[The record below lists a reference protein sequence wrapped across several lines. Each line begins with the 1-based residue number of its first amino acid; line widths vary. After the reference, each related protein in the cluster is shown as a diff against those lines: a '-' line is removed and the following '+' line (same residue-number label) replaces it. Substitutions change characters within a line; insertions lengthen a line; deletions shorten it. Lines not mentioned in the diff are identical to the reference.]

1 MDIVVIL
8 ALAVVALVLLAA
20 CMTLF
25 RQKEQTAGQY
35 NDMNNRLVAS
45 ETEKKRLAESLKDS
59 ENKLADAKN
68 ESDKKIASLN
78 EKLMAL
84 TAENSRLQER
94 IDVIS
99 GEKERI
105 RRENEAQFKELASK
119 ILDDKTQKSDL
130 RLNEILK
137 PLRDEIERLNKDI
150 IDRAEKDIKNHASLS
165 EQIRMLASLNQQIS
179 SDANNLAQA
188 LKGNSK
194 MQGDWGEMILEQILS
209 SSGLIKGEQFD
220 VQVTKDASG
229 NIISNEEGRRLQP
242 DVIVHFPDKKDI
254 IIDSKVSIKDYA
266 DYVNS
271 SDKDEQDRALANH
284 ILSVKKHIDE
294 LARKKYQDYLSTAGD
309 FVMMFI
315 PNEGAYLC
323 AMQADNKLW
332 EYAYEK
338 RVVIISPTHLIS
350 VLKLVSQLWS
360 HDKQT
365 KNAIE
370 IADAAGRLYDKFVGF
385 LGDMNEIEKSIN
397 NASKSYGN
405 AMKKL
410 STGTGN
416 LIKRVETLKEL
427 GAKATKQIQIGQADE
442 D

>member
-35 NDMNNRLVAS
+35 NDMNNKLVAS
-45 ETEKKRLAESLKDS
+45 ETEKKRLTESLKDS
-59 ENKLADAKN
+59 ENKLAEAKN
-68 ESDKKIASLN
+68 ENDKKIASLN

-254 IIDSKVSIKDYA
+254 IIDSKVSIKNYA

-427 GAKATKQIQIGQADE
+427 GAKATKQIQIGQGDE

>member
-35 NDMNNRLVAS
+35 NDMNNKLVAS

-59 ENKLADAKN
+59 ENKLAEAKN
-68 ESDKKIASLN
+68 ENDKKIASLN

-427 GAKATKQIQIGQADE
+427 GAKATKQIQIGQGDE

>member
-35 NDMNNRLVAS
+35 NDMNNKLVAS

-59 ENKLADAKN
+59 ENKLAEAKN
-68 ESDKKIASLN
+68 ENDKKIASLN

-254 IIDSKVSIKDYA
+254 IIDSKVSIKNYA

-427 GAKATKQIQIGQADE
+427 GAKATKQIQIGQGDE